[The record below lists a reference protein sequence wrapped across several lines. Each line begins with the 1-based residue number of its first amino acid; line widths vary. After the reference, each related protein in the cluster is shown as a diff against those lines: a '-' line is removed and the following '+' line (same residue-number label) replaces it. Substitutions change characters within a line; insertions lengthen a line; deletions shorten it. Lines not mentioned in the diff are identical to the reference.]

1 MVFLRLWHTISWA
14 QLCSAEVGIQKQ
26 ALGSNPRSTWSGP
39 VAWGCVV
46 PTPVSHP
53 RRIALRATKTQ
64 QTPSSQELPRK
75 WLTVCDFLPLS
86 PQQGPSNPGP
96 ETPKCYM
103 SCHFDTPG
111 RQPGAR
117 ASLSPGACSSPKGV
131 RITAHHRTPPASTPP
146 PFYRWGNGGASPHP
160 KPSKG
165 QAPGGG

>member
-64 QTPSSQELPRK
+64 QTHSSQELPSK

-86 PQQGPSNPGP
+86 PQQGPSDPGP

-111 RQPGAR
+111 HQPGAR
-117 ASLSPGACSSPKGV
+117 ASLSPGSCSSPKGV
-131 RITAHHRTPPASTPP
+131 RITAHHRTTPRLHPP

-160 KPSKG
+160 KPSKA